1 MNDGFETQ
9 TTQELCSQELASH
22 GELAELCERRAA
34 TYALLARLFREELDE
49 AALASLSAT
58 RFPAATGSEKVDE
71 GIRLIVGYLS
81 NAFEDVLIDLAVD
94 YARTFLGGGLD
105 GHSTAYPYESVY
117 TSKKRLLMQDAYS
130 EVLAQ
135 YRRQGIVRE
144 EGCKILEDHVALELE
159 FMQVL
164 SFRAS
169 EKLRSD
175 DEEGAWTLLSDQR
188 AFLDEHLLNWIGW
201 FCTDMRSFSKTDFYR
216 GLSLYLEGYV
226 LSDKALLDAMVGEED
241 AL

>member
-1 MNDGFETQ
+1 MSDGFETQ
-9 TTQELCSQELASH
+9 ELQDANSLELASPV
-22 GELAELCERRAA
+22 ELAELCERRAA

-49 AALASLSAT
+49 VAVGLLST
-58 RFPAATGSEKVDE
+58 MRFPAATGNEKVDE
-71 GIRLIVGYLS
+71 GVRLIVGYLS
-81 NAFEDVLIDLAVD
+81 NAFENILVDLAVD

-144 EGCKILEDHVALELE
+144 EGCNILEDHVSLELE

-164 SFRAS
+164 SSRVA
-169 EKLRSD
+169 EKLRQD
-175 DEEGAWTLLSDQR
+175 DEESAWVLLNDQR
-188 AFLDEHLLNWIGW
+188 AFLSEHLLNWIGR
-201 FCTDMRSFSKTDFYR
+201 FCADMRSFSKTDFYR

-226 LSDKALLDAMVGEED
+226 RSDAALLDAMVREEG
-241 AL
+241 AS